1 MRTISLR
8 WLGIRASSA
17 IFYLEEG
24 KLKEDSP
31 LVLVL
36 VIKEK
41 QLILALQLRP
51 AEHET

>member
-8 WLGIRASSA
+8 SLGIRASSA

-24 KLKEDSP
+24 KLKEDLP

-36 VIKEK
+36 VIKE
-41 QLILALQLRP
+41 
-51 AEHET
+51 EHF